1 MIEQESTRD
10 LVPPA
15 LTSVPTPTREGLSTE
30 ELDYIRRVRRGELR
44 ENVVIRVVQVA
55 ILLSLIGAWEWG
67 ARSGRINTFLYGSPA
82 IVWDFFKQKAFHSR
96 TLLPDAGVTLRETL
110 TGFVVGNLIGTAL
123 GLGLWYSR
131 LAARIAAPYILAI
144 GSTPILALAPLIIIW
159 FGVGFKSKVVLATLA
174 CVVVALLQAYEG
186 AMSVDQDLISLM
198 RSFGATKWQVFCKI
212 VMPSSYTWVVSAL
225 KLNIGFALIGA
236 VIGEY
241 ISSQAGL
248 GHMILV
254 AGANFNIPVVL
265 LGIFSLIVLALVMN
279 FVVGKIEAFLL
290 RWKTESI

>member
-1 MIEQESTRD
+1 MIDQESTRD

-15 LTSVPTPTREGLSTE
+15 LASVPTPTREGLSTE
-30 ELDYIRRVRRGELR
+30 ELDYIRGVRRHEWR
-44 ENVVIRVVQVA
+44 ESLIIRAVQIA
-55 ILLSLIGAWEWG
+55 ILVGLIGAWEWG
-67 ARSGRINTFLYGSPA
+67 ARTERINTFLYGSPS
-82 IVWDFFKQKAFHSR
+82 IVWDFFVEKLQT
-96 TLLPDAGVTLRETL
+96 TLLDDARVTLQETL
-110 TGFVVGNLIGTAL
+110 TGFILGNLIGTAI

-131 LAARIAAPYILAI
+131 LAARIFAPYILAI

-159 FGVGFKSKVVLATLA
+159 FGVGFQSKVVLATLA

-186 AMSVDQDLISLM
+186 AMSVDRDLISLM
-198 RSFGATKWQVFCKI
+198 RSFGASKGQIFRKI
-212 VMPSSYTWVVSAL
+212 VMPSSYAWVVGAL

-241 ISSQAGL
+241 ISSQEGL

-265 LGIFSLIVLALVMN
+265 LGIFSLIVLALLMN
-279 FVVGKIEAFLL
+279 FAVGKIEAYLL
-290 RWKTESI
+290 RWKVESL